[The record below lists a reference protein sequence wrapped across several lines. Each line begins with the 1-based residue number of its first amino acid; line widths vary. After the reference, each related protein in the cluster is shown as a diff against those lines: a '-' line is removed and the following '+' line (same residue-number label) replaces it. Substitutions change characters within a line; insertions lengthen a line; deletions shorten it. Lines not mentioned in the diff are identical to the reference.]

1 LQFLHLHCRFI
12 TDFGS
17 APTIAA
23 QCSATAL
30 CKNQQNYEIVMLN
43 ISKLRV
49 LHKCNI
55 VYRCAHKTC
64 QVRVYKMLA
73 STHSPL
79 EHHITA

>member
-1 LQFLHLHCRFI
+1 
-12 TDFGS
+12 
-17 APTIAA
+17 
-23 QCSATAL
+23 
-30 CKNQQNYEIVMLN
+30 MLN

-73 STHSPL
+73 STHSPV